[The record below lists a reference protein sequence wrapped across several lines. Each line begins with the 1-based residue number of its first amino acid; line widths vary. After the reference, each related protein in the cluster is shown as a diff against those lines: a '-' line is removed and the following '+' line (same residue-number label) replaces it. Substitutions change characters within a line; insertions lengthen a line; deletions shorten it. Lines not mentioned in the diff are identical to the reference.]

1 MASFSGSIPT
11 QLLAL
16 CVIALIVPW
25 SAACPTFAQQADAE
39 VLAAEAALAYEEHRY
54 KEALS
59 FLKKALAFDAYNP
72 RALYYLGLVHLAQ
85 EQPEQAAGA
94 LATLRRLR
102 PADLDVTYHLGVAYF
117 AGGRYDQAGPLL
129 EEVFRQQQSR
139 DNLGYYVGFLRYRK
153 QDHAGAAAAFAAN
166 QSTDPT
172 IRQLALFYRGLALGT
187 MGLSDQAQAE
197 LESARQIQPMS
208 PITGASVRIQ
218 EALATAKK
226 ATDSRRFQAQ
236 IGLGGYYDDN
246 VAVNPNSSQDPI
258 AEALRS
264 RPTASPGFLATI
276 RADYAW
282 YRRGPVEATATYS
295 LYQTVNTD
303 DGVGAFDIQDHL
315 GGLSGVYRGV
325 LGKMPYEMG
334 AQYSYDYMFLDLN
347 GFLSRHSLTFPIAVV
362 APNFYAPGL
371 GSVGNLTTLL
381 YRYQIKEF
389 FREPADSD
397 VRFAADSRDA
407 YNNMIGLLQV
417 FRFMQ
422 DRYLFRLGYQ
432 YDNEAAAGSA
442 FTYTGNRVQLG
453 GDLTLPWQKLSLRLQ
468 YDVHWRAYS
477 HPQVLFF
484 NDAGILSQRYDIE
497 HDIFLQL
504 SRPLPQ
510 GLTAALQY
518 QGIRNASNIPVYA
531 YTKNVFILLLTWIY

>member
-1 MASFSGSIPT
+1 
-11 QLLAL
+11 
-16 CVIALIVPW
+16 
-25 SAACPTFAQQADAE
+25 
-39 VLAAEAALAYEEHRY
+39 
-54 KEALS
+54 
-59 FLKKALAFDAYNP
+59 
-72 RALYYLGLVHLAQ
+72 
-85 EQPEQAAGA
+85 
-94 LATLRRLR
+94 
-102 PADLDVTYHLGVAYF
+102 
-117 AGGRYDQAGPLL
+117 
-129 EEVFRQQQSR
+129 
-139 DNLGYYVGFLRYRK
+139 
-153 QDHAGAAAAFAAN
+153 
-166 QSTDPT
+166 
-172 IRQLALFYRGLALGT
+172 
-187 MGLSDQAQAE
+187 
-197 LESARQIQPMS
+197 
-208 PITGASVRIQ
+208 
-218 EALATAKK
+218 
-226 ATDSRRFQAQ
+226 
-236 IGLGGYYDDN
+236 
-246 VAVNPNSSQDPI
+246 
-258 AEALRS
+258 
-264 RPTASPGFLATI
+264 
-276 RADYAW
+276 
-282 YRRGPVEATATYS
+282 
-295 LYQTVNTD
+295 
-303 DGVGAFDIQDHL
+303 
-315 GGLSGVYRGV
+315 
-325 LGKMPYEMG
+325 MG

-362 APNFYAPGL
+362 APNFAAPGL

-407 YNNMIGLLQV
+407 YNNMIGLLHV
-417 FRFMQ
+417 FRFAQ